1 MQTPHSALL
10 SGPISASFLS
20 RQPSESHSA
29 PGSLHRA
36 TCSTS
41 SLASESLHSVLQHN
55 PPLRRTASELSERPS
70 PTASRYISRQ
80 SNRAVLSPTT
90 PPLSHSSSASER
102 VARRFAPHVAGTSH
116 DFGDVPARLSDALQ
130 SRGDSF
136 MSSDELLAFREF
148 LARRAEAVLTEKR
161 NFATSPVSDQHHGIR
176 KDRNSL
182 SSDRQFSLHGG
193 ASHPVYGFLHPD
205 TTSVSTSLESLDA
218 GSTKSDLLRAL
229 SIIRAERKRVSSD
242 DDSLLASGDTL
253 LDLYARSSSSASPI
267 QSESSPFGNLHASR
281 PECHTG
287 SRPQSTDPLKRA
299 ATASICIEEMQDFLP
314 DFLDLYSDVD
324 PPESATNE
332 LSSSESDS
340 LPFLARH
347 KRLASV
353 PEGSAADPYRQRN
366 QMQLEEDQGDPSS
379 AKLPPVNHLG
389 PRRTHSDA
397 GRNSSRSQFAR
408 PLPSSKSYTQP
419 WNGHNDL
426 LHDDPEGRRGYHRRK
441 PDPATDSAEMIGDEG
456 VPRRYDSGTN
466 SLAEFAELA
475 YSQSIAEP
483 DSRWPG
489 DSGYTRRVEA
499 KRTRDSRQ
507 RKPSLRIA
515 LDSSSPREFLP
526 REAGQVFQRQRAMT
540 LQEFTA
546 SEPPTQD
553 RLHRSASVTS
563 TLSRSSSHTGARLRT
578 LRDRAY
584 RHPDVPRSPL
594 FFDLDHPSVPNG
606 ACHIAPPAREP
617 FSRHDMHDLRVS
629 SRETGNT
636 LTVPSYPHSAV
647 ELYSRNASPRLSRPR
662 PHMPSGHGRKESYPV
677 RERPTQPIMRRSG
690 SSPELRLAA
699 SGLPSST
706 QGVGLSLVDNGA
718 FEAPRRAPEPRS
730 HSAHDKASV
739 LSRIVQ
745 RGAPVALKKSADD
758 DAALDSYLP
767 VDAASTVF
775 SALSLRRHVWPRKQK
790 HESRSDSPAGHSHE
804 AGSSESGW
812 QSSFMSVADDDV
824 KPQRKG
830 LFKKKI

>member
-1 MQTPHSALL
+1 MQTPQSALL
-10 SGPISASFLS
+10 SRPGSASFLS
-20 RQPSESHSA
+20 REPSESHSA

-36 TCSTS
+36 ACSTS
-41 SLASESLHSVLQHN
+41 SLASEPLHSVLQHH

-70 PTASRYISRQ
+70 PTASRYTSRR
-80 SNRAVLSPTT
+80 SNRAVLSPTP

-116 DFGDVPARLSDALQ
+116 DLGDVPARVSDALQ
-130 SRGDSF
+130 SHGDSF

-161 NFATSPVSDQHHGIR
+161 NLATSPVSDQHPGFR
-176 KDRNSL
+176 EDRNSL
-182 SSDRQFSLHGG
+182 SSDRQFSPHDG

-218 GSTKSDLLRAL
+218 ESTIPDLLRAL

-242 DDSLLASGDTL
+242 DDSLLGDTL

-267 QSESSPFGNLHASR
+267 QSEPSPFGNLHASR

-287 SRPQSTDPLKRA
+287 SRPQSTDPLNRA

-366 QMQLEEDQGDPSS
+366 RMQFKDDRGDPSS
-379 AKLPPVNHLG
+379 AKLPPVNNLG

-397 GRNSSRSQFAR
+397 GLDSGHSQIAR
-408 PLPSSKSYTQP
+408 PLPSSQSYTRP

-426 LHDDPEGRRGYHRRK
+426 LHDDPEGRRGYHRRT
-441 PDPATDSAEMIGDEG
+441 PDPTTVSAEMIGDEG
-456 VPRRYDSGTN
+456 VRRRYDSGTN
-466 SLAEFAELA
+466 SLAKFAELA

-489 DSGYTRRVEA
+489 DSCYTKRAEG
-499 KRTRDSRQ
+499 KRTRDSRE
-507 RKPSLRIA
+507 RKPRLRIA
-515 LDSSSPREFLP
+515 LDSSSPREFLS
-526 REAGQVFQRQRAMT
+526 REAGPVFQRQRAMT

-553 RLHRSASVTS
+553 QLHRSASVTS
-563 TLSRSSSHTGARLRT
+563 TLSRSSSYTGARLRT

-594 FFDLDHPSVPNG
+594 FFDLDHSSMPNG
-606 ACHIAPPAREP
+606 ACRITPPAREP
-617 FSRHDMHDLRVS
+617 FSRHDMDDLRVS

-636 LTVPSYPHSAV
+636 LTVPHSAV
-647 ELYSRNASPRLSRPR
+647 ELHSRNASPRLSRPR
-662 PHMPSGHGRKESYPV
+662 PHMPPGHGRKESYPV
-677 RERPTQPIMRRSG
+677 RERPTQSIMRRSG

-699 SGLPSST
+699 PGLPSST

-730 HSAHDKASV
+730 HYAHDKASV

-758 DAALDSYLP
+758 DAASDSYLP

-775 SALSLRRHVWPRKQK
+775 SALSLRRHVWSRKQK
-790 HESRSDSPAGHSHE
+790 HESRSDSPAGHPRE

-812 QSSFMSVADDDV
+812 QSSFMSVVDDDV